1 MMKKSGERTIL
12 ENVSDSLNM
21 PLALSGEWEIITSL
35 NCCIKNIRDKLL
47 DTGDAYLV
55 ECAHLDKA
63 WACGRGL
70 DEEERFDASLWKG
83 SNILGFALM
92 EVRNMIRSEYGQE

>member
-1 MMKKSGERTIL
+1 M
-12 ENVSDSLNM
+12 
-21 PLALSGEWEIITSL
+21 
-35 NCCIKNIRDKLL
+35 
-47 DTGDAYLV
+47 

-70 DEEERFDASLWKG
+70 DEEERFDASLWSG

-92 EVRNMIRSEYGQE
+92 EVRNMIRSEYDQ

>member
-1 MMKKSGERTIL
+1 MFLIHLICQTLFAKVDKVVMIRR
-12 ENVSDSLNM
+12 
-21 PLALSGEWEIITSL
+21 
-35 NCCIKNIRDKLL
+35 CCIKNIRNKLL

-55 ECAHLDKA
+55 KCTHLDKA

-70 DEEERFDASLWKG
+70 DEEERFDTSLWTG

-92 EVRNMIRSEYGQE
+92 EVRNMIR